1 MTPGVTYLM
10 VDGERSTD
18 NPASR
23 ASRPGNFMR
32 FDLLFG
38 ILRSRFWLIASVLL
52 VTTLTAVTGSLLMS
66 KRYSASTTIHIDV
79 DTVDQVSGATVY
91 SRETVRNNLAT
102 QIEIIKSDQ
111 VVGRVIKALALESDP
126 DVQREWL
133 EATEGK
139 GEITSWLAPSLL
151 RNLDAI
157 ASLDGTTI
165 TLTVEWG
172 SAKRAADVANAFANA
187 YKVAALE
194 LKTKPAEEYAAR
206 FTEQTKKYRDAV
218 EVAQKNLSDFQRK
231 SGIITSDE
239 RIDIENMRL
248 QELSTELVRL
258 QAQLSDS
265 RSRRD
270 AVSRG
275 GDQAVPEVVQNVLI
289 QTLTSELG
297 RAEAR
302 LGQVASQYGENHP
315 MRLAAVAEVE
325 ELRSRRRQEIARVKD
340 GILSSNSINV
350 QRERETAA
358 ALEAQKAKVLN
369 LKSKRDELAVYQRE
383 LESAQRAFD
392 LVARRLTETT
402 VGASAGLSNVN
413 ILTPAVV
420 PLLPTRPNILLNTV
434 VGALLGL
441 FLGLVA
447 AFTLEAAQRPLR
459 SAEDL
464 LHYAGVPVLAVLP
477 PSKSTRAQRL
487 IGGTGPSMA
496 PPSLRLGN

>member
-1 MTPGVTYLM
+1 
-10 VDGERSTD
+10 
-18 NPASR
+18 
-23 ASRPGNFMR
+23 MR

-38 ILRSRFWLIASVLL
+38 ILRSRFWLIVSVLAI
-52 VTTLTAVTGSLLMS
+52 TTLTAVAGSLLMS
-66 KRYSASTTIHIDV
+66 KRYSASTTIHVDV
-79 DTVDQVSGATVY
+79 DTVDTVSGNAVY

-102 QIEIIKSDQ
+102 QLEIIKSDQ
-111 VVGRVIKALALESDP
+111 VVGRVIKALGLDRDP
-126 DVQREWL
+126 DMQIEWMD
-133 EATEGK
+133 ATEGK
-139 GEITSWLAPSLL
+139 GEISEWLARTLL
-151 RNLDAI
+151 KNMDAV

-165 TLTVEWG
+165 TITIESG
-172 SAKRAADVANAFANA
+172 SGKRAAELANAFANA

-194 LKTKPAEEYAAR
+194 LKTKPAQEYAQR
-206 FTEQTKKYRDAV
+206 FEEQTKKYRDAV
-218 EVAQKNLSDFQRK
+218 EIAQKNLSDFQRK

-239 RIDIENMRL
+239 KIDIENMRL

-270 AVSRG
+270 QALRG
-275 GDQAVPEVVQNVLI
+275 GDNAVPEVVQSVLI

-302 LGQVASQYGENHP
+302 LGQIASQYGENHP
-315 MRLAAVAEVE
+315 MRLAVIAEVE
-325 ELRSRRRQEIARVKD
+325 ELRNRRRQEINRVKE
-340 GILSSNSINV
+340 GILSSNTINQ
-350 QRERETAA
+350 QRERELAA
-358 ALEAQKAKVLN
+358 ALEAQKVKVLG

-402 VGASAGLSNVN
+402 VGISAGLSNVN

-420 PLLPTRPNILLNTV
+420 PLLPTRPNLVLNTL
-434 VGALLGL
+434 VGIFLGL
-441 FLGLVA
+441 FMGLLA

-464 LHYAGVPVLAVLP
+464 LQSAGVPVLAVLP
-477 PSKSTRAQRL
+477 PSRSTRAQRL
-487 IGGTGPSMA
+487 IGGTGPSVA
-496 PPSLRLGN
+496 PPSLRLGH

>member
-1 MTPGVTYLM
+1 
-10 VDGERSTD
+10 
-18 NPASR
+18 
-23 ASRPGNFMR
+23 MR

-38 ILRSRFWLIASVLL
+38 ILRSRFWLIVSVLAI
-52 VTTLTAVTGSLLMS
+52 TTLTAVGGSLLMS
-66 KRYSASTTIHIDV
+66 KRYSATTTIHVDV
-79 DTVDQVSGATVY
+79 DTKDPIGGNTVY

-102 QIEIIKSDQ
+102 QIEVIKSEQ
-111 VVGRVIKALALESDP
+111 VVGRVIKSLGMDQDP
-126 DVQREWL
+126 DTRAEWQ

-139 GEITSWLAPSLL
+139 GDIDSWLSRGIL
-151 RNLDAI
+151 RNLEAA

-165 TLTVEWG
+165 SLTVEHG
-172 SAKRAADVANAFANA
+172 SPRRAADLANAFANN

-194 LKTKPAEEYAAR
+194 LKTKPAQEYAER
-206 FTEQTKKYRDAV
+206 FAEQTKRYKDAV
-218 EVAQKNLSDFQRK
+218 ELAQKNLSDFQRK

-239 RIDIENMRL
+239 KIDIENMRL
-248 QELSTELVRL
+248 QELSTDLVRL

-270 AVSRG
+270 AVNRG

-302 LGQVASQYGENHP
+302 LSQIASQFGTNHP
-315 MRLAAVAEVE
+315 ARLAVVAEVD
-325 ELRSRRRQEIARVKD
+325 ELRNRRRQEIARVKE
-340 GILSSNSINV
+340 GILSSNSINA

-358 ALEAQKAKVLN
+358 ALEAQKKKVLD

-383 LESAQRAFD
+383 LDSAQRSFD

-402 VGASAGLSNVN
+402 VGISAGMSNIS

-420 PLLPTRPNILLNTV
+420 PLLPTRPNLLLNTA
-434 VGALLGL
+434 VGVFLGL
-441 FLGLVA
+441 FMGLLA

-459 SAEDL
+459 SADDL
-464 LHYAGVPVLAVLP
+464 LHSAGVPVLAVLP

-487 IGGTGPSMA
+487 IGGTGPSIA
-496 PPSLRLGN
+496 PPSLRLGSH

>member
-1 MTPGVTYLM
+1 
-10 VDGERSTD
+10 
-18 NPASR
+18 
-23 ASRPGNFMR
+23 MR

-38 ILRSRFWLIASVLL
+38 ILRSRFWLIVSVLA
-52 VTTLTAVTGSLLMS
+52 VTTLAAISGSLLMS
-66 KRYSASTTIHIDV
+66 KRYSATTTIHIDI
-79 DTVDQVSGATVY
+79 DTVDQVSGNTIN

-111 VVGRVIKALALESDP
+111 VVGRVIKSLGLDRDP
-126 DVQREWL
+126 EIQVEWL
-133 EATEGK
+133 EDTEGQ
-139 GEITSWLAPSLL
+139 GDIAAWLAPGLL
-151 RNLDAI
+151 RNMDVV

-165 TLTVEWG
+165 SVKVESG
-172 SAKRAADVANAFANA
+172 SARRAADIANAFANG
-187 YKVAALE
+187 YKAAALE
-194 LKTKPAEEYAAR
+194 LKTKPAQEYAER

-218 EVAQKNLSDFQRK
+218 EVAQTNLSDFQRK

-239 RIDIENMRL
+239 KIDIENMRL

-270 AVSRG
+270 AVNRG

-302 LGQVASQYGENHP
+302 LGQISSQYGLNHP
-315 MRLAAVAEVE
+315 ARLAVVAEVE
-325 ELRSRRRQEIARVKD
+325 ELRNRRRQEIARVKD
-340 GILSSNSINV
+340 GILSSNAINV

-358 ALEAQKAKVLN
+358 ALEAQKRKVLD

-383 LESAQRAFD
+383 LDSAQRAFD

-420 PLLPTRPNILLNTV
+420 PILPTRPNLLLNTL
-434 VGALLGL
+434 VGVFLGL

-459 SAEDL
+459 SADDL
-464 LHYAGVPVLAVLP
+464 LHAAGVPVLAVLP

-487 IGGTGPSMA
+487 IGGTGPSVA
-496 PPSLRLGN
+496 PPSLRLGSN

>member
-1 MTPGVTYLM
+1 
-10 VDGERSTD
+10 
-18 NPASR
+18 
-23 ASRPGNFMR
+23 MR

-38 ILRSRFWLIASVLL
+38 ILRSRFWLIVSVLAI
-52 VTTLTAVTGSLLMS
+52 TTLTAVAGSLLMS
-66 KRYSASTTIHIDV
+66 KRYSASTTIHVDV
-79 DTVDQVSGATVY
+79 DTVDTVSGNAVY

-111 VVGRVIKALALESDP
+111 VVGRVIKALGLDRDP
-126 DVQREWL
+126 DMQIEWL

-139 GEITSWLAPSLL
+139 GEIAEWLAPSLL
-151 RNLDAI
+151 KNLDAV

-165 TLTVEWG
+165 TITVESG
-172 SAKRAADVANAFANA
+172 SAKRAADLANAFANA

-194 LKTKPAEEYAAR
+194 IKTKPAQEYAAR
-206 FTEQTKKYRDAV
+206 FEEQTKKYRDAV

-239 RIDIENMRL
+239 KIDIENMRL

-270 AVSRG
+270 QLTRG
-275 GDQAVPEVVQNVLI
+275 GEQAVPEVVGSVLI

-302 LGQVASQYGENHP
+302 LGQIGSQYGENHP
-315 MRLAAVAEVE
+315 QRLAAVAEVE
-325 ELRSRRRQEIARVKD
+325 ELRNRRRQEINRVKE
-340 GILSSNSINV
+340 GILSNNSINQ
-350 QRERETAA
+350 QRERELSA
-358 ALEAQKAKVLN
+358 ALEAQKTKVLG
-369 LKSKRDELAVYQRE
+369 LKSKRDDLAVFQRE

-402 VGASAGLSNVN
+402 VGISAGLSNVN
-413 ILTPAVV
+413 ILTPAAV
-420 PLLPTRPNILLNTV
+420 PLLPTRPNLLLNTL
-434 VGALLGL
+434 VGIFLGL
-441 FLGLVA
+441 FMGLLA

-459 SAEDL
+459 NAEDL
-464 LHYAGVPVLAVLP
+464 LQSAGVPVLAVLP
-477 PSKSTRAQRL
+477 PSRSTRAQRL
-487 IGGTGPSMA
+487 IGGTGPSVA
-496 PPSLRLGN
+496 PPSLRLGH

>member
-1 MTPGVTYLM
+1 
-10 VDGERSTD
+10 
-18 NPASR
+18 
-23 ASRPGNFMR
+23 
-32 FDLLFG
+32 
-38 ILRSRFWLIASVLL
+38 
-52 VTTLTAVTGSLLMS
+52 
-66 KRYSASTTIHIDV
+66 
-79 DTVDQVSGATVY
+79 
-91 SRETVRNNLAT
+91 
-102 QIEIIKSDQ
+102 
-111 VVGRVIKALALESDP
+111 VVGRVIKALGLDRDP
-126 DVQREWL
+126 DVQVDWL

-139 GEITSWLAPSLL
+139 GEITSWLSSNLL
-151 RNLDAI
+151 RNLTATS
-157 ASLDGTTI
+157 SLDGTTI
-165 TLTVEWG
+165 SLTVESG
-172 SAKRAADVANAFANA
+172 SAKRAADLANAFANA

-194 LKTKPAEEYAAR
+194 LKTKPAQEYAER

-239 RIDIENMRL
+239 KLDIENMRL

-270 AVSRG
+270 AVNRG
-275 GDQAVPEVVQNVLI
+275 NDQAVPEVVQNVLI

-297 RAEAR
+297 RAEAK
-302 LGQVASQYGENHP
+302 LGQIGSQYGENHP
-315 MRLAAVAEVE
+315 VRLAAVAEVE
-325 ELRSRRRQEIARVKD
+325 ELRARRRQEIGRVKE

-369 LKSKRDELAVYQRE
+369 LKSKRDELAVFQRE
-383 LESAQRAFD
+383 LESAQRSLD

-402 VGASAGLSNVN
+402 VGISAGLSNVN

-420 PLLPTRPNILLNTV
+420 PLLPTRPNLVLNTL
-434 VGALLGL
+434 VGVFLGL
-441 FLGLVA
+441 FMGLLA

-464 LHYAGVPVLAVLP
+464 LHSAGVPVLAVLP
-477 PSKSTRAQRL
+477 PSKLTRAQRL
-487 IGGTGPSMA
+487 IGGTGPSVA

>member
-1 MTPGVTYLM
+1 
-10 VDGERSTD
+10 
-18 NPASR
+18 
-23 ASRPGNFMR
+23 MR

-38 ILRSRFWLIASVLL
+38 ILRSRFWLIVSVLAI
-52 VTTLTAVTGSLLMS
+52 TTLAAVTGSLLTS
-66 KRYSASTTIHIDV
+66 KRYSATTTIHVDV
-79 DTVDQVSGATVY
+79 DTVDQVSGNTVY
-91 SRETVRNNLAT
+91 TRETVRSNLAT
-102 QIEIIKSDQ
+102 QIEIIRSDQ
-111 VVGRVIKALALESDP
+111 VVGRVIKSLGIDRDP
-126 DVQREWL
+126 DMQVAWL

-139 GEITSWLAPSLL
+139 GDLIGWLASGLL
-151 RNLDAI
+151 RNLDAD

-165 TLTVEWG
+165 SLTAESG
-172 SAKRAADVANAFANA
+172 SAKRAAAIANAFATS

-194 LKTKPAEEYAAR
+194 LKTKPAQEYAER

-218 EVAQKNLSDFQRK
+218 ELAQKDLSDFQRK

-239 RIDIENMRL
+239 RLDIENMRL
-248 QELSTELVRL
+248 QELSSELVRL

-270 AVSRG
+270 AVNRG
-275 GDQAVPEVVQNVLI
+275 GDQAVPEVVQSVLI

-302 LGQVASQYGENHP
+302 LGQIASQYGDNHP
-315 MRLAAVAEVE
+315 LRLATVAEVE

-358 ALEAQKAKVLN
+358 ALEAQKLKVLN

-383 LESAQRAFD
+383 LDSAQRAFD

-402 VGASAGLSNVN
+402 VGISAGLSNVN
-413 ILTPAVV
+413 ILSPAMV
-420 PLLPTRPNILLNTV
+420 PLLPTRPNVLLNTL
-434 VGALLGL
+434 VGAFLGL
-441 FLGLVA
+441 FMGLLA

-459 SAEDL
+459 NAQDL
-464 LHYAGVPVLAVLP
+464 LQSTGVPVLAVLP
-477 PSKSTRAQRL
+477 SSKSTRAQRL
-487 IGGTGPSMA
+487 IGGTGPSIA
-496 PPSLRLGN
+496 PPALRLGS